1 MFALNHLHKE
11 LCDPNSFDL
20 LLEVLPHLLEMLQQR
35 IGYHGFGKDVV
46 PSDMPDMSK
55 PDRVYHKWNYE
66 TREYEKHPSI
76 GSWNPLTR

>member
-1 MFALNHLHKE
+1 
-11 LCDPNSFDL
+11 
-20 LLEVLPHLLEMLQQR
+20 MLQQR